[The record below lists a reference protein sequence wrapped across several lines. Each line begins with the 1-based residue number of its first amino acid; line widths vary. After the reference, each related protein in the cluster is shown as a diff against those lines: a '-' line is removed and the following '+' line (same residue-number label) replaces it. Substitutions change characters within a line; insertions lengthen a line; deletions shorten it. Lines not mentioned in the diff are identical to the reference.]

1 MEVRDPGPGPRPGA
15 KRGMGWRILE
25 RMADRWGSDRSD
37 GLARVWFELDA
48 VAGP

>member
-1 MEVRDPGPGPRPGA
+1 
-15 KRGMGWRILE
+15 MGWRILE

-48 VAGP
+48 LP